1 MKLQQKLKEGD
12 EGGILQTEEG
22 LPTDR
27 QEEEEDEEQ
36 EAVSPMMKKK
46 QQRSSYITLKND
58 SSKPTPLGK

>member
-27 QEEEEDEEQ
+27 QEEEDEEQ

>member
-27 QEEEEDEEQ
+27 QEEEDEEQ

-46 QQRSSYITLKND
+46 Q
-58 SSKPTPLGK
+58 